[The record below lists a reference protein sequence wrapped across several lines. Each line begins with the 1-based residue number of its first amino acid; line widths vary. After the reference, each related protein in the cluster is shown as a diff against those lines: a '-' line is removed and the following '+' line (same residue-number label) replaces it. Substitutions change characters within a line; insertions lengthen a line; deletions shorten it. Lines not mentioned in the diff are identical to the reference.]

1 MQKSVKTTC
10 PYCGVGCG
18 IVANIDA
25 QGTVQVAGDEDH
37 PANFGRLCSKGAAL
51 ADTLDLNGRLLYPQ
65 VGGEQVPW
73 NTALDMVS
81 GRFTDIIEQYGPD
94 SVAFYVSGQLLTEDY
109 YVANKLMKGFIGSAN
124 IDTNSRLCMSSSV
137 AGHKRA
143 FGSDTVPC
151 SYEDL
156 ERAKLIVLVGS
167 NTAWCHPVL
176 FQRIKRARKDNPDM
190 KVVVIDPRRT
200 ATCDIA
206 DLHLAL
212 SPGTDSIL
220 FNGLLVYLYDQDEH
234 NPLFITNCTEGLDAA
249 LAAAR
254 RSASSIADTA
264 RSCGVDE
271 GLVTEFF
278 RLFGQNERVVTVYSQ
293 GVNQSSCGTDKVNA
307 IINCHLLTGRIGRA
321 GMGPFS
327 FTGQPNAMGGREV
340 GGLANQL
347 AAHMEIDNP
356 HHRALVQE
364 FWRAPRVA
372 DKQGLKAVELFNA
385 IEKGSVRAVWIMATN
400 PAVSLPQAKSVQAA
414 LAACEFVVV
423 SDCVQRTDTT
433 QYAHVLLPALTW
445 GERDGTVTNSERRIS
460 RQKGFLP
467 PPGEAKPDWWIV
479 SEVAKRMGYEE
490 SFSYGSPS
498 QIFTE
503 YARLSGY
510 QNRGQRDFDIAALQD
525 LTQGDYDDFIPVQWP
540 VKAARESVTGS
551 LWRGEKRLFA
561 DGRFFTASKKAQFIA
576 IDPRSPAQAVSD
588 EFPFILNTGRV
599 RDQWHTM
606 TRTAKAPKLN
616 EHTPEPYAE
625 LHSSDARRLD
635 VKPGALVKI
644 KSRYGEIVVRAKIAD
659 DYRPG
664 SVFVPM
670 HWNGQF
676 ASNAGVDSIVN
687 AQLDPISGQPEF
699 KHTPVRVESY
709 QPNWHGFL
717 LTRRELNLPHVSYWV
732 KSQGAGFYHYE
743 LAGEQSPGDWPV
755 WARSYLCASQS
766 DVNWVEY
773 LDVAAR
779 QYRGVRLL
787 GNTVESCMFI
797 APGHALPDR
806 NWLASLFL
814 KETLSESERISL
826 LTGQPPVGQKDRGKT
841 VCACFGVGETT
852 ILEAIV
858 SNEWTNVEQ
867 IGSVLKAGTNCG
879 SCIPELQVLLKKAL

>member
-1 MQKSVKTTC
+1 MQTSVKTTC

-18 IVANIDA
+18 IIANVDT
-25 QGTVQVAGDEDH
+25 QGTVKVAGDVDH
-37 PANFGRLCSKGAAL
+37 PANYGRLCSKGAAL
-51 ADTLDLNGRLLYPQ
+51 ADTLNLGGRLLYPQ
-65 VGGEQVPW
+65 VNGEQVDW
-73 NTALDMVS
+73 DAALDTVS
-81 GRFTDIIEQYGPD
+81 KRFTETITQYGAD

-176 FQRIKRARKDNPDM
+176 FQRIKKARKDNTDV

-220 FNGLLVYLYDQDEH
+220 FNGLLTFLHDQDEH
-234 NPLFITNCTEGLDAA
+234 NPLFIANCTEGLDAA
-249 LAAAR
+249 LEAAR
-254 RSASSIADTA
+254 LSASSIASVA
-264 RSCGVDE
+264 EACGLE
-271 GLVTEFF
+271 EPLVTEFY
-278 RLFGQNERVVTVYSQ
+278 RLFAQNERVVTVYSQ

-347 AAHMEIDNP
+347 AAHMDIDNP
-356 HHRALVQE
+356 EHRALVQA
-364 FWRAPRVA
+364 FWQSPRIA
-372 DKQGLKAVELFNA
+372 DKPGLKAVELFNA
-385 IEKGSVRAVWIMATN
+385 VHEGKVKAVWVMATN

-414 LAACEFVVV
+414 LAHCEFVVV
-423 SDCVQRTDTT
+423 SDCMQQTDTT
-433 QYAHVLLPALTW
+433 QYAQVLLPALTW

-460 RQKGFLP
+460 RQKRFLP
-467 PPGEAKPDWWIV
+467 APGQAKPDWWIIG
-479 SEVAKRMGYEE
+479 EVAKKMGFGG
-490 SFSYGSPS
+490 SFSYSGPQ

-503 YARLSGY
+503 YARLSGC
-510 QNRGQRDFDIAALQD
+510 QNQGSRDLDIAALGN
-525 LTQGDYDDFIPVQWP
+525 LTESEYDTLAPVQWP
-540 VKAARESVTGS
+540 LRAENGSVKGA
-551 LWRGEKRLFA
+551 KRLFA
-561 DGRFFTASKKAQFIA
+561 DGRFFTSSKKAQFVA
-576 IDPRSPAQAVSD
+576 IQPRPPAQAVS
-588 EFPFILNTGRV
+588 EEYPFILNTGRV

-625 LHSSDARRLD
+625 LHTGDAGHLG
-635 VKPGALVKI
+635 VNSGELVKI
-644 KSRYGEIVVRAKIAD
+644 ISQYGDIIVRAKIAD
-659 DYRPG
+659 EHRQG

-670 HWNGQF
+670 HWNRQF
-676 ASNAGVDSIVN
+676 ASNAGVDAIVN
-687 AQLDPISGQPEF
+687 AALDPISGQPEF

-709 QPNWHGFL
+709 QPNWYGFL
-717 LTRRELNLPHVSYWV
+717 LTRRELQPPQANYWV
-732 KSQGAGFYHYE
+732 KSQGAGYYRYE
-743 LAGEQSPGDWPV
+743 LAGEQSPGDWPG
-755 WARSYLCASQS
+755 WARQYLCASQN

-787 GNTVESCMFI
+787 GNTVESCIFI
-797 APGHALPDR
+797 APNQALPER

-814 KETLSESERISL
+814 KDSLNESERISV
-826 LTGQPPVGQKDRGKT
+826 LTGQPPAGQIDQGRT
-841 VCACFGVGETT
+841 VCACFGVGEKT
-852 ILEAIV
+852 ILEAILRNRLT
-858 SNEWTNVEQ
+858 SVEQ
-867 IGSVLKAGTNCG
+867 IGGVLQAGTNCG
-879 SCIPELQVLLKKAL
+879 SCIPELQALLKTVQSDVH